1 MTILGIKTALL
12 KHFSANDIFDPVK
25 HSLTLVND
33 KGTEDHVDKMLGVAL
48 DQLEEIGLVKK
59 LGGAA
64 DNPSGATVWV
74 LVLPLE
80 LVPQPVYLER
90 DLAGVVADVINHYN
104 EMEEIEVEC
113 DPGKIDAA
121 DIARLI
127 NIIQNWEDE
136 MEDEPPEKGGGS
148 LKDYKSGIN

>member
-12 KHFSANDIFDPVK
+12 KHFSDNDIFDPAK

-64 DNPSGATVWV
+64 DNPSGAAVWV

-90 DLAGVVADVINHYN
+90 DLAGVVAQVINHYN
-104 EMEEIEVEC
+104 EMEDFDIEC
-113 DPGKIDAA
+113 DPSKIDAA

-136 MEDEPPEKGGGS
+136 HPPEKGSGGLDS
-148 LKDYKSGIN
+148 YQPGVN